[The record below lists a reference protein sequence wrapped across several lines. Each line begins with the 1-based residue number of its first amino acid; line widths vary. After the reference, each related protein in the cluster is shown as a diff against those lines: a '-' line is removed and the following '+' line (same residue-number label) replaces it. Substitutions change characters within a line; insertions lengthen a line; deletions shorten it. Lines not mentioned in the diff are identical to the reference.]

1 MKLMV
6 LITSYIGAITAPLLG
21 MVPQNS
27 GCAKRVRITS
37 QSRKIILNVHRYF
50 RSLDERE
57 CETSVNEKTAAATG
71 VSMST
76 ISLIKRQA
84 KEGRIESPPPRM
96 RCSPITGSADGV
108 EEEDIRKA
116 VLSFYE
122 RGELPTM
129 DTVMEMLKEPP
140 FRFVGAKTSLRRV
153 IEHLGFRCR
162 RIQGG
167 RVVLIERN
175 AVVAARNKYFR
186 LLQEN
191 RSSINP
197 RPEIYVYKTWVNLQ
211 ESVVK
216 QKQKALNECLVIVH
230 AGGEEGFLPGAFLMF
245 RSRSKM
251 KGHDPIDSESF
262 RSWFKNQLLPCV
274 PFQSLIIMD
283 CSPSQS
289 TVLNQ
294 VPTRSSRKCDI
305 IKWLTQN
312 NIKHDSFLSKAEL
325 LQFVSLHKDRQ
336 VYEIDGIAKK
346 SGHKVIRIPPFH
358 YYLNPIEFIWQKV
371 KLAIKK
377 ENYECSQTLGRVEE
391 ISKSVIDNVSKE
403 EWKRFIGC
411 SRDAEEGYRKKDLA
425 AEFALKSFVLSCDD
439 LSSDSDD
446 ECLS

>member
-1 MKLMV
+1 M
-6 LITSYIGAITAPLLG
+6 PR
-21 MVPQNS
+21 NS

-57 CETSVNEKTAAATG
+57 CETSVKEKTAAATG

-76 ISLIKRQA
+76 VSLIKKQA

-96 RCSPITGSADGV
+96 RCSPVTGNTDGV
-108 EEEDIRKA
+108 EEEEIRKA

-129 DTVMEMLKEPP
+129 DALMEMLKEPP
-140 FRFVGAKTSLRRV
+140 FRFVGVRASLQKL

-175 AVVAARNKYFR
+175 AIVAARNKYLR
-186 LLQEN
+186 LLHEN
-191 RSSINP
+191 RSSNNP
-197 RPEIYVYKTWVNLQ
+197 RPEIYVYKTCVNLQ

-230 AGGEEGFLPGAFLMF
+230 AGGEDGFVPGAFLMF
-245 RSRSKM
+245 RSRSKT
-251 KGHDPIDSESF
+251 KDHDPMDSESF
-262 RSWFKNQLLPCV
+262 QSWFKNQVLPSV

-289 TVLNQ
+289 SVLNQ

-312 NIKHDSFLSKAEL
+312 NIKHDSFLSKTEL
-325 LQFVSLHKDRQ
+325 LQIVSLHKDRQ

-358 YYLNPIEFIWQKV
+358 YYLNPIELIWQKV

-377 ENYECSQTLGRVEE
+377 ENCECPQTLERVEE
-391 ISKSVIDNVSKE
+391 ISRSVIDGVIKE
-403 EWKRFIGC
+403 EWKRFIGY
-411 SRDAEEGYRKKDLA
+411 SRDAEEDYRSKDLA
-425 AEFALKSFVLSCDD
+425 VELALKNIVLSCDD

-446 ECLS
+446 DCLS